1 VIREYLSVPENEMI
15 FCGMAI
21 GHADED
27 ALVNAL
33 TSERVPLAEFVTF
46 RTDA

>member
-1 VIREYLSVPENEMI
+1 VPENEMI

-27 ALVNAL
+27 APVNAL
-33 TSERVPLAEFVTF
+33 YSERAPLAEFVMV